1 MTVTSW
7 HVCAYIALWLCI
19 RPNLGIRYKQRNI
32 VERALPSID
41 ARTIKELKLGM
52 HLLPVTLTHFI
63 ELRDTNAWQRSAF
76 ESSGIF
82 GNMTVP
88 ANIGDKA
95 LSKTILQSHYWRHS
109 DELITID
116 NLFRNN
122 HPTGAIHFDM
132 TEPNGRKLMDALK
145 VRNGDSFT
153 QLPFTL
159 AQEKFKVH
167 GAISLSQRGQYYPM
181 HTHCSAMF
189 VQVTGRKGW
198 IFGNPSTVPR
208 LSSIYASQENVL
220 TQEEICGSFLGP
232 KGDGQNFELY
242 RQRLQAKFP
251 EGQFSFVETHGG
263 EAIYWP
269 GLCDDGGTCGWW
281 HATCALDD
289 WNVGFNYLG
298 EKVEDRDYSLL
309 DPAEF
314 TEVFGRFHD
323 S

>member
-1 MTVTSW
+1 
-7 HVCAYIALWLCI
+7 
-19 RPNLGIRYKQRNI
+19 

-41 ARTIKELKLGM
+41 ARTIKELKFGM

-88 ANIGDKA
+88 ANAGDKA
-95 LSKTILQSHYWRHS
+95 AAKVKGAVVDSGDTITL
-109 DELITID
+109 D
-116 NLFRNN
+116 NLLRKR
-122 HPTGAIHFDM
+122 PTGAIHIDINDHNE
-132 TEPNGRKLMDALK
+132 TYWTLMNALT
-145 VRNGDSFT
+145 VRNGVSFT

-159 AQEKFKVH
+159 TQAMEKRH
-167 GAISLSQRGQYYPM
+167 GVISLSQRGQYYPM
-181 HTHCSAMF
+181 HTHMSAMF

-198 IFGNPSTVPR
+198 VFGNPSTFPR
-208 LSSIYASQENVL
+208 THSGQSQGNLL

-251 EGQFSFVETHGG
+251 EGHFSFVETHGG

-269 GLCDDGGTCGWW
+269 GLCDDLGTCGWW

-289 WNVGFNYLG
+289 WNAGFNYIG
-298 EKVEDRDYSLL
+298 EKVTDRDHSLL
-309 DPAEF
+309 DPAES

-323 S
+323 SQ